1 MIQPHRI
8 RFKAL
13 LIGLATAKIG
23 VTLLYLAGSVSV
35 TEVIF
40 RQQTA
45 IAQDKQ
51 ATKKAAVETENET
64 PQPAKPKAPTV
75 DVRAV
80 LKRLD
85 AERKRLSNEEERI
98 RQQQEQL
105 EALKEEIEEKIERLS
120 MVQKQIAA
128 DLDKKE
134 TMLAEREQQQIASEE
149 ANMKMLG
156 KVYASMKPK
165 QAAAIVDKM
174 DIEIIQKI
182 FSYMKG
188 EQVGNILSYVDKERA
203 AKISERL
210 AEQNIKITEP
220 KPTAEPAVPE
230 EDLR

>member
-1 MIQPHRI
+1 MMRPDRI

-23 VTLLYLAGSVSV
+23 ITLLYLAGSVSF

-45 IAQDKQ
+45 IAQDQ
-51 ATKKAAVETENET
+51 QTTQKAVAETEKEA
-64 PQPAKPKAPTV
+64 PKPAKSNDPTV

-85 AERKRLSNEEERI
+85 AERKRLSKEEERI
-98 RQQQEQL
+98 RQQREQL
-105 EALKEEIEEKIERLS
+105 EELKEEIEEKIEKLS
-120 MVQKQIAA
+120 AVQKQIAA

-134 TMLAEREQQQIASEE
+134 TMLAERGQRQKTSEE

-165 QAAAIVDKM
+165 QAAAIVDNM
-174 DIEIIQKI
+174 DIEIIQKV

-188 EQVGNILSYVDKERA
+188 EQVGNILSYVNKERA

-220 KPTAEPAVPE
+220 RRTAEPAVPE

>member
-1 MIQPHRI
+1 MMRHRRL

-45 IAQDKQ
+45 IAQDPQ
-51 ATKKAAVETENET
+51 AVKKEVTEAENET
-64 PQPAKPKAPTV
+64 PQPRKPKDPAV
-75 DVRAV
+75 DVRAI
-80 LKRLD
+80 LNRLD
-85 AERKRLSNEEERI
+85 VERKRLSREEERI
-98 RQQQEQL
+98 GQQREQL
-105 EALKEEIEEKIERLS
+105 EELKEEIEEKIERLS
-120 MVQKQIAA
+120 FIQKQIAA

-134 TMLAEREQQQIASEE
+134 TMLTEREQQQKASEE

-165 QAAAIVDKM
+165 QAAAIVDNM

-210 AEQNIKITEP
+210 AEQNVTVTEP
-220 KPTAEPAVPE
+220 KQTPEPKVTE
-230 EDLR
+230 EDVR